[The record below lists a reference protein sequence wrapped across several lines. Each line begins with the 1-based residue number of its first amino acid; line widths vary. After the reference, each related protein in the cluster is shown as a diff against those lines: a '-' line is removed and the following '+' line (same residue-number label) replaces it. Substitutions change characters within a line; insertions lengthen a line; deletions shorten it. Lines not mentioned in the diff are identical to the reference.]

1 MGSQAQ
7 LVRALGHCGSSF
19 MITPPCATEEMR
31 ALGTLG
37 LIYKRFKNGLER
49 KLKVNLASLNENPG
63 SKQALNLC
71 TCLEEEDAED

>member
-1 MGSQAQ
+1 MGSQDQ
-7 LVRALGHCGSSF
+7 LVSGPCHCACSF
-19 MITPPCATEEMR
+19 MVTPPYATEKIR

-49 KLKVNLASLNENPG
+49 KLKVNLSSLKENPE

-71 TCLEEEDAED
+71 TCLEEKDAED